1 MQCCDH
7 MPFPLKP
14 QIWKSFYYR
23 RWYWIW
29 PDLPPICNYAIYEQ
43 PLTSHT
49 SQTVQY
55 ISPWTPGSPK
65 RALITNP
72 WSPFS
77 LLSPFTR
84 NIWVKVCS
92 LACFVIFFTFSTIMK
107 CHHASINVKYDC
119 FDFCLRAQMMR
130 DRVKMGYTN
139 CIVVNWEP
147 FKLSIFSKMQTY
159 F

>member
-7 MPFPLKP
+7 MPLPLKR
-14 QIWKSFYYR
+14 QIWKSFIIGDDIAFGQTCPPSAIMQFMNSPLHLTLLR
-23 RWYWIW
+23 QCNIFHPEHQALSKELSSPT
-29 PDLPPICNYAIYEQ
+29 PDH
-43 PLTSHT
+43 PLVYNHHSPE
-49 SQTVQY
+49 
-55 ISPWTPGSPK
+55 ISK
-65 RALITNP
+65 
-72 WSPFS
+72 
-77 LLSPFTR
+77 
-84 NIWVKVCS
+84 VKFCS

-147 FKLSIFSKMQTY
+147 FKLSIFAEMQTY